1 MWRLKQFMPKEQ
13 GVGTLEGKT
22 VEVGSLKLQVRSVI
36 AQGGFSCVYL
46 AKEAQTG
53 RNYAVKHIICND
65 LESLDL
71 VKKEVAVMKALREHP
86 NVVMLHAQ
94 VVYDM
99 GRTKECFLVMD
110 FCDKML
116 ATVLENRGAGFYD
129 EKQILLMFRE
139 ICNAVY
145 AMHCQS
151 PPIAHRDLKVENIL
165 MGPDGLWKLCD
176 FGSTSTNHK
185 RFEKADEMGLEE
197 DNIRKYT
204 TPAYRAPEMWD
215 LYQRELINEKV
226 DIWALGCLLY
236 RIAYLKLAFDG
247 ESKLQILNGNY
258 RIPDVPRYSSAIT
271 DLIRDMLIAS
281 PEARPDIMQVW
292 RRVNESLPSDLR
304 KAHPEKPPRASAS
317 TATSRLLP
325 STREHADTRIS
336 SGSSKVMPSRA
347 PPVPPKEAERRL
359 VQNGAAGDTVS
370 AKGAFW
376 STQYAQDAQT
386 DESSLRVEKVAS
398 TDSVPQPKSASPPRR
413 SRQPSNSP
421 PKERSSSF
429 MKKSVVSGLMKKV
442 QGSLQN
448 AGTWGR
454 DDPEVDGYEMR
465 HDSDWKIKSSE
476 KSLAPDSG
484 MPSNDPAFNAFAAE
498 FDHSVNLVAEKNEQL
513 QSEIDK
519 LRVDLKQALLDKAD
533 MASKYEKLTAICRSQ
548 RQEIQ
553 DLKFSLGSSSGPN
566 VSAAKEQQASAK
578 EKQSGTIWDL
588 QEGLSPNAASQ
599 QKNSWHAFGDP
610 PNNQGGRP
618 HIQNQGLSPSNEPT
632 YSSPSSPGM
641 MVDVRRRKQQQST
654 TDNLGGGDAWNF
666 VQDSFSP
673 SGSEFHAAKGLS
685 PLGGVSTTG
694 SNASANTENWAR
706 PAPRAQPA
714 GWAGF

>member
-258 RIPDVPRYSSAIT
+258 RIPDAPRYSSAIT

-317 TATSRLLP
+317 TAASRLLP

-347 PPVPPKEAERRL
+347 PPVPPKEAERWP

-398 TDSVPQPKSASPPRR
+398 TDSVPQPKSVSPPRR

-448 AGTWGR
+448 AGTWGL
-454 DDPEVDGYEMR
+454 
-465 HDSDWKIKSSE
+465 KSSE

-553 DLKFSLGSSSGPN
+553 DLKFSLGSSSGRN

-618 HIQNQGLSPSNEPT
+618 HVQNQGLSPSNEPT

-654 TDNLGGGDAWNF
+654 TDNLGGGDTWNF

-673 SGSEFHAAKGLS
+673 SGSEFQAAKGLS

-706 PAPRAQPA
+706 SAPRAQPA

>member
-1 MWRLKQFMPKEQ
+1 
-13 GVGTLEGKT
+13 
-22 VEVGSLKLQVRSVI
+22 
-36 AQGGFSCVYL
+36 
-46 AKEAQTG
+46 
-53 RNYAVKHIICND
+53 
-65 LESLDL
+65 
-71 VKKEVAVMKALREHP
+71 
-86 NVVMLHAQ
+86 
-94 VVYDM
+94 
-99 GRTKECFLVMD
+99 
-110 FCDKML
+110 
-116 ATVLENRGAGFYD
+116 
-129 EKQILLMFRE
+129 
-139 ICNAVY
+139 
-145 AMHCQS
+145 
-151 PPIAHRDLKVENIL
+151 
-165 MGPDGLWKLCD
+165 
-176 FGSTSTNHK
+176 
-185 RFEKADEMGLEE
+185 
-197 DNIRKYT
+197 
-204 TPAYRAPEMWD
+204 
-215 LYQRELINEKV
+215 
-226 DIWALGCLLY
+226 
-236 RIAYLKLAFDG
+236 
-247 ESKLQILNGNY
+247 
-258 RIPDVPRYSSAIT
+258 
-271 DLIRDMLIAS
+271 
-281 PEARPDIMQVW
+281 
-292 RRVNESLPSDLR
+292 
-304 KAHPEKPPRASAS
+304 
-317 TATSRLLP
+317 
-325 STREHADTRIS
+325 
-336 SGSSKVMPSRA
+336 MPSRA

-376 STQYAQDAQT
+376 STQYAHDAQT

-398 TDSVPQPKSASPPRR
+398 TDSVPQPKSVSPPRR

-465 HDSDWKIKSSE
+465 HDSDWKSVEEEPVMAGGLSSHGAPPPPVNTPQPRPRAVASQVPHPVDALPPHTAESSHAPRSVRTSSHAASQAVKSSE

-519 LRVDLKQALLDKAD
+519 LRVDLKQALSDKAD

-553 DLKFSLGSSSGPN
+553 DLKFALGSSSGPN
-566 VSAAKEQQASAK
+566 VSAAKEQQASVTTATGSPLGPSGSPSLSGQQQRPQSQGGRQIHDQAK
-578 EKQSGTIWDL
+578 EKQGGTIWDL

-618 HIQNQGLSPSNEPT
+618 HVQNQGLSPSSEPT

-654 TDNLGGGDAWNF
+654 TDNLGGGDSWNF